1 MKGKKGKSFKSK
13 ILLIAVFIILVLAG
27 GLVWFINNQNEV
39 KEINSKGYV
48 YKVRYDFG
56 TESYIYL
63 LPDDVL
69 KVVQIS
75 PIYQEDEACDCYEFT
90 GEYRNDEEIIDFSD
104 EAKEAV
110 IEVIEELYRVSGKRE
125 FNADDM
131 NLTDYQ
137 DQVLLAVMLNSE
149 DKIILEG

>member
-1 MKGKKGKSFKSK
+1 M
-13 ILLIAVFIILVLAG
+13 IAVFIILVLAG

-56 TESYIYL
+56 
-63 LPDDVL
+63 
-69 KVVQIS
+69 
-75 PIYQEDEACDCYEFT
+75 
-90 GEYRNDEEIIDFSD
+90 
-104 EAKEAV
+104 
-110 IEVIEELYRVSGKRE
+110 EELYRVSGKRE

-137 DQVLLAVMLNSE
+137 D
-149 DKIILEG
+149 

>member
-1 MKGKKGKSFKSK
+1 M
-13 ILLIAVFIILVLAG
+13 
-27 GLVWFINNQNEV
+27 
-39 KEINSKGYV
+39 
-48 YKVRYDFG
+48 
-56 TESYIYL
+56 
-63 LPDDVL
+63 

-110 IEVIEELYRVSGKRE
+110 IEVIEELHRVSGKRE